1 LTGSRYPNF
10 LATNVVAGIGFIDET
25 SSVLVRDVS
34 LAFPS
39 QKNKV
44 KKFEII
50 KTSLDL
56 QA

>member
-1 LTGSRYPNF
+1 
-10 LATNVVAGIGFIDET
+10 VAGIGFIDET